1 MWVATEALAD
11 KNLIAKKQAD
21 EDDFRKKVAA
31 NPEWQKEYGERMG
44 HNCEGRRTGEAG
56 DSSIRFIGEPTAGCF
71 RLRCCLCST
80 RQEMKKPDGERLAQF
95 HDANQQSLKF
105 QLLSPA
111 PITTDTEKL
120 FMKTALN
127 LGVEKLGKD
136 DAVCAGCAAWR
147 QRSMR
152 QWIR

>member
-1 MWVATEALAD
+1 MAD

-31 NPEWQKEYGERMG
+31 NPEWEKEYGERVG
-44 HNCEGRRTGEAG
+44 HDCEGRRTREAG
-56 DSSIRFIGEPTAGCF
+56 DSSTRFIGEPTAGCF
-71 RLRCCLCST
+71 QLRCCLCSMSA
-80 RQEMKKPDGERLAQF
+80 EIKKPDGERLAQF
-95 HDANQQSLKF
+95 HEANLQSLKF

-127 LGVEKLGKD
+127 LGEEKLGKD
-136 DAVCAGCAAWR
+136 DPYVQAVLQWRAGRCDGGFDD
-147 QRSMR
+147 
-152 QWIR
+152 